1 MQTLPT
7 LRYTTEDRTV
17 NGRIEMKTAPITVK
31 RETKETSVSLSLS
44 REGTKQIHI
53 ATGLPFFD
61 HLLTSFAFHGG
72 FDLSLEATGDLMVD
86 LHHTV
91 EDVGLV
97 LGDGFHR
104 LLETSGQVMRY
115 GYSIIPMDDAL
126 CEVVVDVCE
135 RPYLVY
141 RVEYPEPLAGSF
153 PVSILKD
160 FFYAFS
166 HRSRINLHL
175 SARYGENSHHMAES
189 LFKAFGKALS
199 QAYQPVGG
207 LKEGMSTKGTL

>member
-1 MQTLPT
+1 
-7 LRYTTEDRTV
+7 
-17 NGRIEMKTAPITVK
+17 MKTTPITVK
-31 RETKETSVSLSLS
+31 RETKETNISLTLC
-44 REGTKQIHI
+44 REGTKQIHVQ
-53 ATGLPFFD
+53 TGLPFFD

-72 FDLSLEATGDLMVD
+72 FDLTLEAIGDLTVD
-86 LHHTV
+86 PHHTV

-126 CEVVVDVCE
+126 CEAIVDVCE

-141 RVEYPEPLAGSF
+141 RVEYPESLAGSF
-153 PVSILKD
+153 PISILRE

-166 HRSRINLHL
+166 HRARINLHL
-175 SARYGENSHHMAES
+175 LARYGENCHHLAES
-189 LFKAFGKALS
+189 LFKAFGKALA

-207 LKEGMSTKGTL
+207 SKEGMSTKGTL